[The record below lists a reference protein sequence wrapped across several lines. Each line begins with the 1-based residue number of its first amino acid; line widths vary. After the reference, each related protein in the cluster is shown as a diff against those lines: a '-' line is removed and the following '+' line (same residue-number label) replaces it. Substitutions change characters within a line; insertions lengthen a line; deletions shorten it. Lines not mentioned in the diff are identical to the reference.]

1 MSILI
6 SGSIAF
12 DTIIQTVST
21 FRAQD
26 NTANTDL
33 HLSLFAP
40 IVRREYGGTAANIA
54 YSLAL
59 LGKYPHII
67 ATAGDDSREYLDR
80 MREMGIKTEL
90 IQTIP
95 TSPSLQSFIIHDD
108 SHGQI
113 NIFHPWAMN
122 MSWELTHGNIEFEYA
137 IVAPDSPAGMI
148 RRVNECKKSG
158 IFTIFD
164 PGQAMVWLTWPE
176 LISLVTQADISIMNE
191 PERNQFL
198 EMSGVDFWEICK
210 SNWNIAIVTLGEKW
224 ALIITSAEEKN
235 IPTKSA
241 DIIVEATGCGD
252 SFRAGLL
259 YWLSEWWSI
268 EKSVQLGNI
277 IGGIKIG
284 SMWGQNHTINK
295 ENINTIWETEYG
307 TIFFD

>member
-6 SGSIAF
+6 SWSIAF
-12 DTIIQTVST
+12 DTIIQSVGT
-21 FRAQD
+21 FRGQD
-26 NTANTDL
+26 NVMNPDL

-54 YSLAL
+54 YSLVL

-67 ATAGDDSREYLDR
+67 ATAGNDSSEYLDR

-90 IQTIP
+90 IQTVP
-95 TSPSLQSFIIHDD
+95 MSPSLQSFIIHDD

-137 IVAPDSPAGMI
+137 IVAPDSPTGMI

-164 PGQAMVWLTWPE
+164 PGQAMVGLTWPE

-191 PERNQFL
+191 PERNQFQ
-198 EMSGVDFWEICK
+198 EMSGIDFPEICR
-210 SNWNIAIVTLGEKW
+210 SNWRIAIVTLGEKW
-224 ALIITSAEEKN
+224 AMIIDDSDEKI
-235 IPTKSA
+235 IPTIPA
-241 DIIVEATGCGD
+241 ETIVDTTGCGD

-259 YWLSEWWSI
+259 YGLSEWWLI

-277 IGGIKIG
+277 IGGIKIT
-284 SMWGQNHTINK
+284 SMGWQNHTLDTDT
-295 ENINTIWETEYG
+295 INTIGEKEYKVK
-307 TIFFD
+307 FFD

>member
-1 MSILI
+1 MPILI
-6 SGSIAF
+6 SWSIAF
-12 DTIIQTVST
+12 DTIIQTVGI
-21 FRAQD
+21 FRTQD
-26 NTANTDL
+26 NTTNPDL

-59 LGKYPHII
+59 LGKYAHII
-67 ATAGDDSREYLDR
+67 ATAGDDSSEYLDR

-113 NIFHPWAMN
+113 NVFHPWAMN
-122 MSWELTHGNIEFEYA
+122 MSWELTHGNIAFEYA

-148 RRVNECKKSG
+148 RRINECKKSG

-164 PGQAMVWLTWPE
+164 PGQAMVGLTWPE

-191 PERNQFL
+191 PERNQFQ
-198 EMSGVDFWEICK
+198 EMSGIDFPEICR
-210 SNWNIAIVTLGEKW
+210 SNWRIAIVTLGEKW
-224 ALIITSAEEKN
+224 AMIIDGSNEKIISTIPAE
-235 IPTKSA
+235 
-241 DIIVEATGCGD
+241 IVVDATGCGD

-259 YWLSEWWSI
+259 YGLSEWWSI
-268 EKSVQLGNI
+268 ERSVQLGNI
-277 IGGIKIG
+277 IGGIKIE
-284 SMWGQNHTINK
+284 SMGGQNHTINK
-295 ENINTIWETEYG
+295 DTINTTWEKEYG
-307 TIFFD
+307 VKFFD

>member
-12 DTIIQTVST
+12 DTIIQTVGT

-26 NTANTDL
+26 NSANPDL

-59 LGKYPHII
+59 LWKYPHII
-67 ATAGDDSREYLDR
+67 ATAGYDSHDYLDR

-95 TSPSLQSFIIHDD
+95 TNPSLQSFIVHDD

-122 MSWELTHGNIEFEYA
+122 MSWELTHGNIEFDYA

-148 RRVNECKKSG
+148 RRVSECKKSG

-164 PGQAMVWLTWPE
+164 PGQAMVGMTGTE
-176 LISLVTQADISIMNE
+176 LISLVTIADISIMNE
-191 PERNQFL
+191 PERNQFQ
-198 EMSGVDFWEICK
+198 EISGIDFPEICK
-210 SNWNIAIVTLGEKW
+210 SNWHIAIVTLGDKW
-224 ALIITSAEEKN
+224 AMIIDNSDTEI
-235 IPTKSA
+235 IPTIPA
-241 DIIVEATGCGD
+241 ENIVDATGCGD

-259 YWLSEWWSI
+259 YGLSEWWTTN
-268 EKSVQLGNI
+268 KSVQLGNI
-277 IGGIKIG
+277 IGGIKIE
-284 SMWGQNHTINK
+284 SMGGQNHTINK
-295 ENINTIWETEYG
+295 NTINTTWQREYG
-307 TIFFD
+307 IKFFD